1 MGKYKITAG
10 QNIYDV
16 AMHLYGSIEGI
27 VDLLI
32 NNPELSLDGTL
43 KSGEE
48 LEYTDGFTI
57 SPDIIAYNR
66 MYSLLPAN
74 GERNVYPKEPV
85 GKRFME
91 LYVDNKQTAASL
103 LLSGNG
109 TLEIDWGDNTDIE
122 VVILTGEVKEFR
134 HYFND
139 KIASVR
145 RMSFY
150 GEVRFRMLDIS
161 RSHASSVYLL
171 RPVSM
176 EKFTCEKME
185 LDISFLSLAEDTYEL
200 YFAGLQTGSLLSLLP
215 LKRLMRL
222 DLTGSKV
229 KPSVLDTYL
238 KTLVAQHYGRRNM
251 TVLLSVSPSG
261 AYRKPEKDGSGNYL
275 IASGMEAVW
284 MLTHEP
290 AWNEGGAWTF
300 IINQTTYTY
309 EPDDTGNL

>member
-1 MGKYKITAG
+1 MGKYIVTAG

-16 AMHLYGSIEGI
+16 SMHLYGSIEGI

-32 NNPELSLDGTL
+32 SNPRLSLEDDL
-43 KSGEE
+43 KNGEE
-48 LEYTDGFTI
+48 LDYTDDFII
-57 SPDIIAYNR
+57 SPDIVAYNR
-66 MYSLLPAN
+66 MYNLLPAN
-74 GERNVYPKEPV
+74 GERNVYPKEPS

-91 LYVDNKQTAASL
+91 LYLRNKQTAASL
-103 LLSGNG
+103 LLSGVG

-122 VVILTGEVKEFR
+122 VVILTDEVKELR

-145 RMSFY
+145 RISLY
-150 GEVRFRMLDIS
+150 GDVRFRILDIS
-161 RSHASSVYLL
+161 RSHTSSVYLL
-171 RPVSM
+171 RPLSI
-176 EKFTCEKME
+176 EKFACEKME

-200 YFAGLQTGSLLSLLP
+200 CLAGLQTGSLLSLLP

-229 KPSVLDTYL
+229 KPTVLDTYL
-238 KTLVAQHYGRRNM
+238 KTLVAQHYGRRNL
-251 TVLLSVSPSG
+251 TAVLSTAPSG
-261 AYRKPEKDGSGNYL
+261 TYRKPEKDGNGNYL

-300 IINQTTYTY
+300 IINNQTYTY

>member
-32 NNPELSLDGTL
+32 NNPGLSLDDTL

-57 SPDIIAYNR
+57 SPDIVAYNR

-74 GERNVYPKEPV
+74 GERNVYPKEPS

-91 LYVDNKQTAASL
+91 LYADNKQTAASL

-109 TLEIDWGDNTDIE
+109 TLEIDWGDNTELE
-122 VVILTGEVKEFR
+122 VLLLTDEVKELR

-139 KIASVR
+139 KTASDR
-145 RMSFY
+145 RICLY

-171 RPVSM
+171 RPLSM

-185 LDISFLSLAEDTYEL
+185 LDVSFLSLAEDTYEL

-229 KPSVLDTYL
+229 KTSVLDIYL
-238 KTLVAQHYGRRNM
+238 KALVAQHYGRRNM
-251 TVLLSVSPSG
+251 AVLLSTSPSG
-261 AYRKPEKDGSGNYL
+261 TYRKPEKDRNGNYL

-300 IINQTTYTY
+300 IINNQTYTY

>member
-1 MGKYKITAG
+1 MGKYRITAG

-16 AMHLYGSIEGI
+16 AMHLYGSIGGI
-27 VDLLI
+27 VDLLVS
-32 NNPELSLDGTL
+32 NPELSLEDDL

-48 LEYTDGFTI
+48 LEYTDGFII
-57 SPDIIAYNR
+57 SPDIVAYNR

-74 GERNVYPKEPV
+74 GQRDVYPKEPS
-85 GKRFME
+85 GRRFME
-91 LYVDNKQTAASL
+91 LYVENRQTAAAL
-103 LLSGNG
+103 LCSGSG

-122 VVILTGEVKEFR
+122 ILVLADEVKECR

-139 KIASVR
+139 KVASARRIAL
-145 RMSFY
+145 Y

-171 RPVSM
+171 RPLGI
-176 EKFTCEKME
+176 EKFACEKME
-185 LDISFLSLAEDTYEL
+185 LDISFLSLATDTYDL
-200 YFAGLQTGSLLSLLP
+200 CLAGLQTGSLLWLLP
-215 LKRLMRL
+215 LKQLMRL

-229 KPSVLDTYL
+229 KPSILDTYL
-238 KTLVAQHYGRRNM
+238 KALVAQHYGRRNL

-261 AYRKPEKDGSGNYL
+261 TYRKPEKDSNGNYL

-300 IINQTTYTY
+300 IIDNQTYTY

>member
-1 MGKYKITAG
+1 MGKYIVIAG
-10 QNIYDV
+10 QNIYDI

-32 NNPELSLDGTL
+32 SNPGLSLEDDL
-43 KSGEE
+43 KNGEE
-48 LEYTDGFTI
+48 LDYTDDFII
-57 SPDIIAYNR
+57 SPDIVAYNR
-66 MYSLLPAN
+66 MYNLLPAN
-74 GERNVYPKEPV
+74 GERNVYPKEPS

-91 LYVDNKQTAASL
+91 LYLENKQTAASL
-103 LLSGNG
+103 SVSGDG

-122 VVILTGEVKEFR
+122 VLILTDEVKELR

-145 RMSFY
+145 RISLY
-150 GEVRFRMLDIS
+150 GDVRFRMLDIS

-171 RPVSM
+171 RPLGI
-176 EKFTCEKME
+176 EKFTCEKMD
-185 LDISFLSLAEDTYEL
+185 LDISFLSLVEDTYEL
-200 YFAGLQTGSLLSLLP
+200 CLTGLQTGSLLPLLP
-215 LKRLMRL
+215 LKKLMRL
-222 DLTGSKV
+222 DLWGAGI

-238 KTLVAQHYGRRNM
+238 KTLVAQHYGRRNL
-251 TVLLSVSPSG
+251 TAVLSTAPTG
-261 AYRKPEKDGSGNYL
+261 IYREPEKDSSGNYRVT
-275 IASGMEAVW
+275 SGMEAIW

-300 IINQTTYTY
+300 MINNQTYTY

>member
-1 MGKYKITAG
+1 MGKYRITAG

-16 AMHLYGSIEGI
+16 AMYLYGSVEGI

-32 NNPELSLDGTL
+32 NNPGLSLDDTL
-43 KSGEE
+43 KSSEE
-48 LEYTDGFTI
+48 LEYTDGLTI
-57 SPDIIAYNR
+57 SPDIVAYNR

-74 GERNVYPKEPV
+74 GERNVYPKEHA

-91 LYVDNKQTAASL
+91 LYVDSKQTAALL

-122 VVILTGEVKEFR
+122 AVILTDEVKELR

-150 GEVRFRMLDIS
+150 GDVKFRMLDIS
-161 RSHASSVYLL
+161 RSHTSSVYLL
-171 RPVSM
+171 RPVSI

-185 LDISFLSLAEDTYEL
+185 LDVSFLSLAEDAYEL
-200 YFAGLQTGSLLSLLP
+200 CFAGLQTGSLLSLLP

-238 KTLVAQHYGRRNM
+238 KALVAQYYGRRNM
-251 TVLLSVSPSG
+251 TVLLSTLPSG
-261 AYRKPEKDGSGNYL
+261 TYRKPEKDSNGNYL

-300 IINQTTYTY
+300 IINQTIYTY

>member
-32 NNPELSLDGTL
+32 NNPDVSLDDTL

-48 LEYTDGFTI
+48 LEYTDDFTI

-66 MYSLLPAN
+66 IYSLLPAN
-74 GERNVYPKEPV
+74 GERNVYPKEPA

-109 TLEIDWGDNTDIE
+109 TLEIDWGDNTELE
-122 VVILTGEVKEFR
+122 VLVLTDETKELR

-185 LDISFLSLAEDTYEL
+185 LDVSFLSLTEDTYEL
-200 YFAGLQTGSLLSLLP
+200 SFAGLQTGSLLSLLP
-215 LKRLMRL
+215 LKKLMRL

-229 KPSVLDTYL
+229 KTSVLDIFL
-238 KTLVAQHYGRRNM
+238 KALVTQHYGRRNL
-251 TVLLSVSPSG
+251 TVLLSTSPSG
-261 AYRKPEKDGSGNYL
+261 TYRKPEKDGNGNYL

>member
-1 MGKYKITAG
+1 MGKYQITAG

-32 NNPELSLDGTL
+32 NNPDLSLDDTL
-43 KSGEE
+43 KSGET
-48 LEYTDGFTI
+48 LEYTDGFAI
-57 SPDIIAYNR
+57 SPDIVAYNR

-74 GERNVYPKEPV
+74 GERNVYPKEPS

-109 TLEIDWGDNTDIE
+109 ILEIDWGDNTDME
-122 VVILTGEVKEFR
+122 VVILTDEVKEFR

-139 KIASVR
+139 KISSVR

-150 GEVRFRMLDIS
+150 GEVRFRMLNIS
-161 RSHASSVYLL
+161 RSHALSVYLL

-200 YFAGLQTGSLLSLLP
+200 YFAGLQTASLLSLLL

-238 KTLVAQHYGRRNM
+238 KTLVVQHYGRRNM
-251 TVLLSVSPSG
+251 TVLLSTSPSG
-261 AYRKPEKDGSGNYL
+261 IYHKPEKDDNGNYL
-275 IASGMEAVW
+275 LASGMEAVW

-300 IINQTTYTY
+300 IINNQTYTY

>member
-1 MGKYKITAG
+1 MGKYTITAG

-27 VDLLI
+27 VDILI
-32 NNPELSLDGTL
+32 NNPELSLDDHL
-43 KSGEE
+43 KSGDE

-57 SPDIIAYNR
+57 NPDIVAYNR
-66 MYSLLPAN
+66 LYNLLSAN
-74 GERNVYPKEPV
+74 GERNIYPKEPS

-91 LYVDNKQTAASL
+91 LYPNDKQTASSL
-103 LLSGNG
+103 LLGGSG

-122 VVILTGEVKEFR
+122 VLILTDEVKELR

-139 KIASVR
+139 KIASAR
-145 RMSFY
+145 RISLY
-150 GEVRFRMLDIS
+150 GNVKFKRLDIS
-161 RSHASSVYLL
+161 GAHASSVYLL
-171 RPVSM
+171 RPVSI

-185 LDISFLSLAEDTYEL
+185 PDISFLSLAEDTYEL
-200 YFAGLQTGSLLSLLP
+200 SLPGLQTGSLQSLLSL
-215 LKRLMRL
+215 KKLMRL
-222 DLTGSKV
+222 DLRGAKM

-238 KTLVAQHYGRRNM
+238 KALVTQHYDRRNL
-251 TVLLSVSPSG
+251 TAYFSTIPTG
-261 AYRKPEKDGSGNYL
+261 IYRKPEKDSEGNFS
-275 IASGMEAVW
+275 ISSGMGAIW

-300 IINQTTYTY
+300 IINQTIYTY

>member
-1 MGKYKITAG
+1 M
-10 QNIYDV
+10 D
-16 AMHLYGSIEGI
+16 
-27 VDLLI
+27 D
-32 NNPELSLDGTL
+32 TL

-74 GERNVYPKEPV
+74 GERNVYPKEPS

-91 LYVDNKQTAASL
+91 LYVDNRQTAASL

-109 TLEIDWGDNTDIE
+109 TLEIDWGDNTELE
-122 VVILTGEVKEFR
+122 VLMLTGEVKELR

-150 GEVRFRMLDIS
+150 GEVRFRTLDIS

-238 KTLVAQHYGRRNM
+238 KTLVAQHYGRRN
-251 TVLLSVSPSG
+251 TTILLSTSPSG
-261 AYRKPEKDGSGNYL
+261 TYRKPEKDSNGNYL

-300 IINQTTYTY
+300 IINNQTYTY

>member
-32 NNPELSLDGTL
+32 NNPELSLDDTL

-57 SPDIIAYNR
+57 SPDIVAYNR

-74 GERNVYPKEPV
+74 GERNVYPKEPA

-91 LYVDNKQTAASL
+91 LYIDNKQTAASL

-109 TLEIDWGDNTDIE
+109 TLEIDWGDNMELE
-122 VVILTGEVKEFR
+122 VVVLSDETKELR

-139 KIASVR
+139 KITSVR
-145 RMSFY
+145 RVSFY
-150 GEVRFRMLDIS
+150 GEVRFRILEIS

-185 LDISFLSLAEDTYEL
+185 LDISFLSLAEDTS
-200 YFAGLQTGSLLSLLP
+200 FTLP
-215 LKRLMRL
+215 DYKRAAF
-222 DLTGSKV
+222 
-229 KPSVLDTYL
+229 Y
-238 KTLVAQHYGRRNM
+238 HFC
-251 TVLLSVSPSG
+251 
-261 AYRKPEKDGSGNYL
+261 
-275 IASGMEAVW
+275 
-284 MLTHEP
+284 H
-290 AWNEGGAWTF
+290 
-300 IINQTTYTY
+300 
-309 EPDDTGNL
+309 